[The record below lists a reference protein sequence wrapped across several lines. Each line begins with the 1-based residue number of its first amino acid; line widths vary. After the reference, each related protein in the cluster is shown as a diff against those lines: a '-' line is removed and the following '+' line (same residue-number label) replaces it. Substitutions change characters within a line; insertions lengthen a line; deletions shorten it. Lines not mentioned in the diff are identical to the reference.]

1 MVRSLRKAVIAVGKE
16 AATHR
21 FTLEEKR
28 AIADIVYTYGR
39 QGYKT
44 SENEIARVAIN
55 WLMLDYTE
63 NGRKSVLEKVLKA
76 LKE

>member
-1 MVRSLRKAVIAVGKE
+1 MVRRIRGAVKNLGKE

-21 FTLEEKR
+21 FTQEEKDK
-28 AIADIVYTYGR
+28 IADIVYTYHR

-44 SENEIARVAIN
+44 SENEIARIGIN
-55 WLMLDYTE
+55 WLINEFQE
-63 NGRKSVLEKVLKA
+63 NGSQSILHRVLKA